1 MLRWALAFL
10 IIALGA
16 AAFGFGGATG
26 LYGTL
31 PAQSFICFCSCLS
44 TPWRGVW
51 PDARTADKKAPR
63 PDIGRGASNTGAI
76 VKPDQT
82 GDLSVSVLEKNIA

>member
-31 PAQSFICFCSCLS
+31 ARAAFYLFLFLS
-44 TPWRGVW
+44 VGTLAGRVAG
-51 PDARTADKKAPR
+51 R
-63 PDIGRGASNTGAI
+63 PDRR
-76 VKPDQT
+76 
-82 GDLSVSVLEKNIA
+82 

>member
-26 LYGTL
+26 MFGTL
-31 PAQSFICFCSCLS
+31 ARAVFYLFLFLS
-44 TPWRGVW
+44 VDTLAGRVAG
-51 PDARTADKKAPR
+51 R
-63 PDIGRGASNTGAI
+63 PDRR
-76 VKPDQT
+76 
-82 GDLSVSVLEKNIA
+82 